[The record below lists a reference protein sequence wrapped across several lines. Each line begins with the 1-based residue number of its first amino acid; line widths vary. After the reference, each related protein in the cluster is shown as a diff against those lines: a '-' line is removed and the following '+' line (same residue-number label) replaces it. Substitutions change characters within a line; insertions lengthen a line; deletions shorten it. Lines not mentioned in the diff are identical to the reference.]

1 MLERGHSHKFRK
13 IGVFLLFCFHYGI
26 FMRKSL
32 ILKVRDFF
40 KNTHFLNLIFSKIP
54 ILYQKLRAYLIFI
67 KNYTYTQLS
76 VTYISVFF
84 FRFLPCAISFLLCLL
99 HFFLHLIQ
107 MVLMVNL
114 LILRAMVYFG
124 FHKSSCN
131 LQACPLF
138 AILRIF
144 SLFLHLLL
152 LLLQLRFNH

>member
-1 MLERGHSHKFRK
+1 MVWVKVNAERGFYMFL
-13 IGVFLLFCFHYGI
+13 VFCLYFFLKAFTLVVYNWLL
-26 FMRKSL
+26 L
-32 ILKVRDFF
+32 LVILVS
-40 KNTHFLNLIFSKIP
+40 TFS
-54 ILYQKLRAYLIFI
+54 F
-67 KNYTYTQLS
+67 
-76 VTYISVFF
+76 FF
-84 FRFLPCAISFLLCLL
+84 FRLLPCAISFLLCLL
-99 HFFLHLIQ
+99 HFLIHLIQ

-152 LLLQLRFNH
+152 LLLQPRFKH